1 MDIVVKENHPIRNA
15 YSHASLMRYMYVIN
29 IFVAVGALATKTLLA
44 FVITPIQLYLFGLI
58 FLRPLRIS
66 SFSDDTFTSSW
77 PREGERSYD
86 EIRRIINMCPYEE
99 SLFFIIIVYKKGFL
113 FEKINMAWIPT
124 DQGILEHLKSRGVK
138 IWNLWFWQEK
148 D

>member
-1 MDIVVKENHPIRNA
+1 MEIVVKENDTIRSA
-15 YSHASLMRYMYVIN
+15 YSHAKVMRYMYIIN
-29 IFVAVGALATKTLLA
+29 VLVAAGALSTKTLLA
-44 FVITPIQLYLFGLI
+44 VVISSVQLYIFGLA

-77 PREGERSYD
+77 PREGVRRYD
-86 EIRRIINMCPYEE
+86 EIRRIINLSPYEE
-99 SLFFIIIVYKKGFL
+99 SLFFIIIVYKKGIL

-124 DQGILEHLKSRGVK
+124 DQGILEHLKTHGVK

-148 D
+148 